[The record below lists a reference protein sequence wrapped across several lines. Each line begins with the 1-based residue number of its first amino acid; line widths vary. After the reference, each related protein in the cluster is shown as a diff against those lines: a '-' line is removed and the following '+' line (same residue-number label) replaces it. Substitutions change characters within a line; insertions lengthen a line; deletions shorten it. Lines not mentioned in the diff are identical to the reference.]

1 MAKAYRLT
9 SARMRSIKK
18 AQLISARKRKGKRL
32 KINRKAAIAAT
43 IGTGVALTGVAAYAR
58 HKASGSVLAGPFPRE
73 ATPSTSLA
81 GVQLP
86 VVRSGMRIANFGK
99 DGFAVTVR
107 HRNSKG
113 DKLLL
118 SYRHIPLGRKIS
130 GGPAE
135 VVKFK
140 PDSAHPSDLH
150 MDVLDSFPTRTADRG
165 RNRYVKG
172 ALTDEGRSRR
182 NVLRFRTDTSISA
195 RQMAKKPLPNNE
207 VISRAN
213 MYREIVEGRG
223 VKVNQA
229 HMNLAREILR
239 KQMM

>member
-1 MAKAYRLT
+1 MPVTKL
-9 SARMRSIKK
+9 
-18 AQLISARKRKGKRL
+18 
-32 KINRKAAIAAT
+32 
-43 IGTGVALTGVAAYAR
+43 VALCLLARSRVKRHQQAWFGDITAIGAFRYADSEFWER
-58 HKASGSVLAGPFPRE
+58 R
-73 ATPSTSLA
+73 
-81 GVQLP
+81 
-86 VVRSGMRIANFGK
+86 
-99 DGFAVTVR
+99 FAVTVR

-195 RQMAKKPLPNNE
+195 RQMALR
-207 VISRAN
+207 SRFPI
-213 MYREIVEGRG
+213 M
-223 VKVNQA
+223 K
-229 HMNLAREILR
+229 
-239 KQMM
+239 